1 MHQIEVAA
9 NEQILKY
16 KEIIMT
22 KQEMLNVMLKIIKKK
37 EYQPGYPNANGRP
50 STHCNE
56 AAVEIIETLGFD
68 SRPFLNPK
76 GIGWTNANDMYVNAR
91 SATLM
96 GTTLPLYKSLFN
108 WEAVESANHGGV
120 VLVCAFNIIGGS
132 GHVAVVAPQLP
143 PYKKMDCPIVQA
155 GAKNG
160 IFDLKEIFDAPELT
174 PPMFIACKKK

>member
-1 MHQIEVAA
+1 
-9 NEQILKY
+9 
-16 KEIIMT
+16 MT
-22 KQEMLNVMLKIIKKK
+22 KREMLNVMLKITRKK

-68 SRPFLNPK
+68 SSPFLNPK
-76 GIGWTNANDMYVNAR
+76 GIGWTNANDMYRNAR

-96 GTTLPLYKSLFN
+96 GTVSQLNQSLLKWQARN
-108 WEAVESANHGGV
+108 IANNGGV